1 MSDYKVKEG
10 DNLTKIAKAHNMSLQ
25 ELLKLNNIDP
35 DKANHI
41 KIGQSIKIKSSQ
53 SDPSTPADQR
63 FSSSAREAAQEW
75 GKSKVEE
82 VNKQSQAAEQAVKA
96 KREAEKKAN
105 ASIKTPAKPQLVS
118 RTKAQ
123 ATNLQEQLVA
133 AGYDLGKTGK
143 NKDGVDGAW
152 GSKSEAALQQAQ
164 KDGYVLKDGQLI
176 KPRPEQ
182 VYIPGLAGLD
192 YAVFAMG
199 QAYNQDRKE
208 VKPDAEKTENQ
219 EGNTPFFSTVRNAV
233 SDITRRVTPRQY
245 TAAQNTVEDAV
256 RAPIKR
262 GLSYVVGDKA
272 ANFMMPTKVYNENHL
287 SPELYEWLQ
296 DAADKKWS
304 PEERAAYFEKNP
316 DAEVT
321 KGWRGRIAGTDLT
334 ESDYQKYYNTAYT
347 GPMKNGFAET
357 MFGQGIN
364 QAQGTL
370 GSFHLVYTKDGV
382 KIVDDWDFGNGNTY
396 DTRTVMG
403 AIRQWEESQGSQ
415 ENDNLTPIRSINAF
429 VRYR

>member
-35 DKANHI
+35 AKANHI

-53 SDPSTPADQR
+53 ADPSTPAEQR
-63 FSSSAREAAQEW
+63 FSSSTREAAQEW
-75 GKSKVEE
+75 GKNKTEKI
-82 VNKQSQAAEQAVKA
+82 NKQSQAAEQAVKT
-96 KREAEKKAN
+96 KKEAEKKAN
-105 ASIKTPAKPQLVS
+105 ASVKTPMQPQLVS
-118 RTKAQ
+118 KTKAQ
-123 ATNLQEQLVA
+123 ATNLQEQLVT
-133 AGYDLGKTGK
+133 AGYDLGNTGK
-143 NKDGVDGAW
+143 NKNGVDGTW

-176 KPRPEQ
+176 KPKAKSEQ

-199 QAYNQDRKE
+199 QALSPERKPSQE
-208 VKPDAEKTENQ
+208 TPENEEQ
-219 EGNTPFFSTVRNAV
+219 STPFFTTVRNAV
-233 SDITRRVTPRQY
+233 SDITRKVTPRQY
-245 TAAQNTVEDAV
+245 TAAQNTIEDGI

-262 GLSYVVGDKA
+262 GLAYVVGDKA

-316 DAEVT
+316 DAEVK
-321 KGWRGRIAGTDLT
+321 KGWHGRIAGTNIK

-347 GPMKNGFAET
+347 GPMKNGFTET

-396 DTRTVMG
+396 DTSTVMG
-403 AIRQWEESQGSQ
+403 AVRQWEESQGSQ